1 MLRGK
6 PVRRDPEDIM
16 VFESVG
22 IAVEDVA
29 AAKLVYDRLQ
39 DQL

>member
-1 MLRGK
+1 VLSGK

-22 IAVEDVA
+22 IAYEYLVVA
-29 AAKLVYDRLQ
+29 SAALGRANS
-39 DQL
+39 

>member
-1 MLRGK
+1 VLRGK

-22 IAVEDVA
+22 IAYEYLVVA
-29 AAKLVYDRLQ
+29 CAALERANS
-39 DQL
+39 